1 MIWASPFHIILAIWV
16 RIRVRVTGNARITT
30 VLGMGMFKTWGSSY
44 HCKTGRE
51 KRERLFTINK
61 KFPENPVGKKIE
73 HDLIFGQFGG
83 KFPGE
88 F

>member
-1 MIWASPFHIILAIWV
+1 MIWASAFHIFLAIWV
-16 RIRVRVTGNARITT
+16 RVRVRVTGNARII
-30 VLGMGMFKTWGSSY
+30 LEMGMFKTWGCPY

-61 KFPENPVGKKIE
+61 KFPKNPVGKKME
-73 HDLIFGQFGG
+73 HDLIFGQFSG
-83 KFPGE
+83 KFSGE